1 MSLLTPT
8 DPSPVTVE
16 GADKPSPFVIVCDHA
31 GRRVPQRLGD
41 LGIAAAEF
49 DRHIAWDIGAAGL
62 SRLMGDRLDAC
73 VIAQTYSRLVIDCNR
88 APGAADSIPEHVD
101 GATIWGNHGLSPEQI
116 AERVGEV
123 HTPYHDAISGV
134 LDARA
139 ARGLKTVLI
148 LVHSF
153 TPSLGG
159 QARPWHVGV
168 LHAHDSLLSDA
179 MLRRLA
185 AEGDYVVGDNAP
197 YAMDGTDYTAP
208 HHARPRALDY
218 CELEI
223 RQDLIA
229 EPEGQMRFA
238 THLSH
243 LLTASLS

>member
-1 MSLLTPT
+1 MPLLTPT
-8 DPSPVTVE
+8 DPSPVTVH
-16 GADKPSPFVIVCDHA
+16 GPDRASPFLIVCDHA
-31 GRRVPQRLGD
+31 GRRVPERLGD
-41 LGIAAAEF
+41 LGLAAAEF

-62 SRLMGDRLDAC
+62 SEGLGDRLGAC

-88 APGAADSIPEHVD
+88 RPGTADAIPDLVD
-101 GATIWGNHGLSPEQI
+101 GATIAANRGLSAEEV
-116 AERVGEV
+116 AERVSEV
-123 HTPYHDAISGV
+123 HTPYHDAISAV

-139 ARGLKTVLI
+139 SRGARTFLI

-168 LHAHDSLLSDA
+168 LHAFDSALSDT
-179 MLRRLA
+179 MLRLLGE
-185 AEGDYVVGDNAP
+185 EGDLIVGDNAP

-208 HHARPRALDY
+208 HHARPRGLDY

-229 EPEGQMRFA
+229 EPQGQARFA
-238 THLSH
+238 TLISR
-243 LLTASLS
+243 LLTASLG